1 MIDSLTARRV
11 AQGGDSTARV
21 YRDQWIRHC
30 VEMAKLPADF
40 YSGCRKINSCMVLE
54 YPMVD
59 DSLTIADSGFTKMK
73 LGMLRRLYWD
83 AEHAEKVAE
92 LWRGRVDRG
101 KYGSVSVSTYHHIT
115 KSDPAKRSKRASVM
129 GPCLLGVSFTLLND
143 RTVGVDAFYRTTE
156 LFKKFPADLVFIRDT
171 VVPAIMGDGVEWHAV
186 KYLRCHFANV
196 TSHPM
201 YAVTW
206 LPHLGDAAAMIRELD
221 AIKDADRRFYD
232 WLLKWTGR
240 YICPE
245 YHRGIA
251 KFAQALRVQKD
262 ALNRI
267 TGKNLA
273 TLREY
278 VRDNH
283 PGYRGEYEDGDDESE
298 E

>member
-1 MIDSLTARRV
+1 MIDATRLRDVAR
-11 AQGGDSTARV
+11 GGNGAHG
-21 YRDQWIRHC
+21 YRDRWVRHC
-30 VEMAKLPADF
+30 VEMSKLPADF
-40 YSGCRKINSCMVLE
+40 YSGCRKINSCVVLE
-54 YPMVD
+54 YPSID
-59 DSLTIADSGFTKMK
+59 DSLAIEDSGFTNMK

-83 AEHAEKVAE
+83 PEHADKVAE
-92 LWRGRVDRG
+92 LWRGRLERG

-129 GPCLLGVSFTLLND
+129 GPCLLGVSLTLLND
-143 RTVGVDAFYRTTE
+143 RRVGVDAFYRTTE

-171 VVPAIMGDGVEWHAV
+171 VLPAVMGGVQSV

-206 LPHLGDAAAMIRELD
+206 LPHLGSSGPMISALEEIKAAD
-221 AIKDADRRFYD
+221 QRFYD
-232 WLLKWTGR
+232 WTLKWTGR

-262 ALNRI
+262 AYRRI
-267 TGKNLA
+267 TGKTLEK
-273 TLREY
+273 LREY

-283 PGYRGEYEDGDDESE
+283 PGYRGEYDESDDEE